1 MARYAAFLR
10 GISPMNAS
18 MANLRRAFEAAGFTD
33 VKTVISSG
41 NVVFT
46 TRAGANMSIER
57 RAERAMQRELGRTF
71 LTIVRPVNALI
82 ELLDA
87 DPYASFK
94 LTPGSKRV
102 VTFLRQPTDV
112 SLDFPQS
119 RDRAHIHTRIGLE
132 IFSSYVPSGNSPD
145 FMLLIEKA
153 YGKEVTTRTWE
164 TIGRVVRAAG

>member
-1 MARYAAFLR
+1 
-10 GISPMNAS
+10 
-18 MANLRRAFEAAGFTD
+18 
-33 VKTVISSG
+33 
-41 NVVFT
+41 
-46 TRAGANMSIER
+46 
-57 RAERAMQRELGRTF
+57 
-71 LTIVRPVNALI
+71 
-82 ELLDA
+82 A

-119 RDRAHIHTRIGLE
+119 RDQAHIHTRIGLE